1 MLVIIACPC
10 QDEDALWLVC
20 TLYKPMWSFSILNLE
35 QMDPE
40 VPHHHDDLAH
50 LSVSGH
56 VSGISSAHTLSR
68 EPPTHHQGL
77 LIPHILN
84 FPRVQSRGRMW
95 VSPMSRILEKG
106 IVGLINFPRY
116 GLPKIFS
123 ILLPILS
130 IRRSSTWLSCSPNLT
145 YWDKSPK
152 RDILWLRLS
161 LSLCISDN
169 LTYSPRPK
177 RRQGRLRGWHDL
189 GFDLISLLRSGPLSL
204 SICFTAHNLKFLWQ
218 WHWILRVWH

>member
-1 MLVIIACPC
+1 
-10 QDEDALWLVC
+10 
-20 TLYKPMWSFSILNLE
+20 
-35 QMDPE
+35 
-40 VPHHHDDLAH
+40 
-50 LSVSGH
+50 
-56 VSGISSAHTLSR
+56 
-68 EPPTHHQGL
+68 
-77 LIPHILN
+77 
-84 FPRVQSRGRMW
+84 MW

-116 GLPKIFS
+116 AHPKIIS

-145 YWDKSPK
+145 HWDKSPK

-204 SICFTAHNLKFLWQ
+204 SICFTALNLEFLWQ
-218 WHWILRVWH
+218 WHWECDIKNCHHYNFPGHFQCLLSAMLTASERGLPA

>member
-1 MLVIIACPC
+1 MCTNLYDILANWIWNKWIQGVIIATMILPILVY
-10 QDEDALWLVC
+10 QDTCRVSRAP
-20 TLYKPMWSFSILNLE
+20 T
-35 QMDPE
+35 
-40 VPHHHDDLAH
+40 
-50 LSVSGH
+50 LSVGH
-56 VSGISSAHTLSR
+56 PHL
-68 EPPTHHQGL
+68 PPSPKYAARHQGL

-106 IVGLINFPRY
+106 IVGLINFPRH

-145 YWDKSPK
+145 HWDKSPK